1 MNVQTC
7 YKTLGLSPGVSLDQV
22 KKAFRKQAFKLHPDL
37 NPSSTAKLQFQKLN
51 EAYVLLKNTLE
62 TEPPPRKGRK
72 KPHDEKPRASAKNG
86 AHAYG
91 HQQTS
96 ASPGSARKKGEQK
109 TGPTRRKFFHTKE
122 EVLGDILN
130 DPFARQVF
138 EDIYQ
143 QVRAG
148 RHGSSPTRKNIQRS
162 LQLNLGKHSLSLDL
176 SRGPITR
183 LKQWFKG
190 QLDDEQ
196 TVTFPAHQLIP
207 GRTVRLEISSRFG
220 KSKTVEV
227 HLPADFQPGQSMRL
241 KRLGRCLGPLKGD
254 LFLRIMSK

>member
-1 MNVQTC
+1 MNVHTC
-7 YKTLGLSPGVSLDQV
+7 YKTLGLSPGVGLEQV

-37 NPSSTAKLQFQKLN
+37 NPSPKAKIQFQKLN

-62 TEPPPRKGRK
+62 AEPPPRKGRK
-72 KPHDEKPRASAKNG
+72 KPSDEKPRTSAKKG
-86 AHAYG
+86 AYAYG
-91 HQQTS
+91 RQQT
-96 ASPGSARKKGEQK
+96 SPGSARKKSEHK

-122 EVLGDILN
+122 EVLSDILN

-143 QVRAG
+143 QVKG
-148 RHGSSPTRKNIQRS
+148 GQYGNSPTRKNVQRS
-162 LQLNLGKHSLSLDL
+162 LRFSLGKRSLSIDL

-190 QLDDEQ
+190 QLDDDQ

-207 GRTVRLEISSRFG
+207 GRTVRLDISSRFG

-227 HLPADFQPGQSMRL
+227 RIPADFQLGRPMRL
-241 KRLGRCLGPLKGD
+241 KGLGRRLGPLVGD